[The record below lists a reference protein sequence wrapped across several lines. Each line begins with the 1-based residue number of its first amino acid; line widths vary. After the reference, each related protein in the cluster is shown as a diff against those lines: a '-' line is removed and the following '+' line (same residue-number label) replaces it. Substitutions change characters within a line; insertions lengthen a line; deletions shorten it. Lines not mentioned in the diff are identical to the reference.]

1 MNKVKVTLRAKLQ
14 RTDAADCVCRAAATA
29 IPFSI
34 TMWNARGG
42 GAGGQGACFLSF
54 FFFFLRESEKNISNS
69 CCPQGESP
77 GVCLPN
83 SVRGLET
90 LGSGDLSQQLLLFL
104 LTHHPASVG
113 VIPPVCLAHLKGP
126 RLEDLVPSNGRKADR
141 RQRQKH
147 CRPPRR
153 PRPSLYMWTS
163 EYKGLLLVS
172 KKATNIHFQH

>member
-1 MNKVKVTLRAKLQ
+1 MTLRAKLQ

-42 GAGGQGACFLSF
+42 SAGGQGACFLSF
-54 FFFFLRESEKNISNS
+54 FFCVCVCESEKNISNS

-113 VIPPVCLAHLKGP
+113 VIPPVYLAQLKGP

-141 RQRQKH
+141 RQRQTL
-147 CRPPRR
+147 PP
-153 PRPSLYMWTS
+153 PSPPPPLPLHVD
-163 EYKGLLLVS
+163 E
-172 KKATNIHFQH
+172 

>member
-1 MNKVKVTLRAKLQ
+1 MPGDGVR
-14 RTDAADCVCRAAATA
+14 
-29 IPFSI
+29 
-34 TMWNARGG
+34 
-42 GAGGQGACFLSF
+42 GGQGACFLSF
-54 FFFFLRESEKNISNS
+54 FFFFFFFGVSQRRISVTPAA
-69 CCPQGESP
+69 PQGESP

-126 RLEDLVPSNGRKADR
+126 RLEDLVPSNGGKADR

-147 CRPPRR
+147 CRPPSPPPPLPFTCGR
-153 PRPSLYMWTS
+153 
-163 EYKGLLLVS
+163 VNI
-172 KKATNIHFQH
+172 KAYYW

>member
-1 MNKVKVTLRAKLQ
+1 
-14 RTDAADCVCRAAATA
+14 
-29 IPFSI
+29 
-34 TMWNARGG
+34 MWNARGRVRG
-42 GAGGQGACFLSF
+42 GKVHVFCPS

-77 GVCLPN
+77 GMCLPN

-104 LTHHPASVG
+104 LTHHPASAG

-141 RQRQKH
+141 RQRQTPLTKLS
-147 CRPPRR
+147 RPPRR